1 MRNPNSQT
9 TDSQVYQVVI
19 DGIVYRGSKEYI
31 QKVIAEDREN
41 RD

>member
-9 TDSQVYQVVI
+9 TDNQVYQVVI
-19 DGIVYRGSKEYI
+19 DGRVFFGSKEYI
-31 QKVIAEDREN
+31 QQVIQDDREN